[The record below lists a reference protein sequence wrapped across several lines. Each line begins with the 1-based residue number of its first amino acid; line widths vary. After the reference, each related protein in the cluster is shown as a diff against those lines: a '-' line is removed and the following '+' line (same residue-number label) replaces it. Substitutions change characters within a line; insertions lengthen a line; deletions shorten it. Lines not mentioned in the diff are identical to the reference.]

1 MHFQHVSECLSEA
14 MKELSGRLE
23 QQRML
28 RERKRSLQYLGQV
41 QVSLRKLSKILNID
55 DSSKETITQ
64 ELMERASSEF
74 NQLQFTITKCECF
87 ITSDQ
92 KEQVSKIGNVIKST
106 LGEMLLESLNTKK
119 TDKMYRCL
127 QIFATLD
134 QVSEVETLLRKKVIA
149 PAMHNVISE
158 PALQKNP
165 DGLKGIYNNILTF
178 VDQKLKDI
186 LLITKSNK
194 STSVKG
200 YNFILNSFWPEIE
213 YRLEVHM
220 SSIFAPGNPELF
232 FSRYND
238 SLDFIKK
245 MEKYFETAEEIEQFH
260 SHLQYKNFQQK
271 WNLPIYFQIRFQE
284 IAGAFENVLSETIN
298 NQCFVSD
305 PSPDDFKLNATKL
318 CWTSLT
324 SCWAQG
330 VFIVALTHRFFKLN
344 LQILSRY
351 CTWVD
356 TAIKQVHIYI
366 HIDQG
371 FTLGG

>member
-1 MHFQHVSECLSEA
+1 

-64 ELMERASSEF
+64 ELIERASSEF

-87 ITSDQ
+87 ITSEQ

-149 PAMHNVISE
+149 PAMHDVISE

-165 DGLKGIYNNILTF
+165 DGLKGIYTNILVF
-178 VDQKLKDI
+178 IDQKLKDI
-186 LLITKSNK
+186 LLITKPNK

-200 YNFILNSFWPEIE
+200 YNIILNSFWPEIE

-232 FSRYND
+232 YSRYND
-238 SLDFIKK
+238 SLDFIKNL
-245 MEKYFETAEEIEQFH
+245 EKYFETEEGVEQFH
-260 SHLQYKNFQQK
+260 SHSQYKNFQQK

-284 IAGAFENVLSETIN
+284 IAG
-298 NQCFVSD
+298 
-305 PSPDDFKLNATKL
+305 L
-318 CWTSLT
+318 CH
-324 SCWAQG
+324 
-330 VFIVALTHRFFKLN
+330 FISYQKCLFFLIFFLIYRF
-344 LQILSRY
+344 I
-351 CTWVD
+351 
-356 TAIKQVHIYI
+356 
-366 HIDQG
+366 
-371 FTLGG
+371 